1 MRGTRLSAFPKG
13 LHRVVEDVQVCE
25 AGKVDEEIAHLNS
38 KLEISGAGRLLVS
51 APGRRG
57 RLVGVNLASIDL
69 AGRGRD
75 LRCADRRA
83 EVGSPAMVRDARERT
98 PPLGCFNTLENR
110 FNTSGSVPQPPCKD
124 AVSNMCNLRPS
135 SPVQSSRTF
144 LPTTASM
151 SLLVGLFELE
161 SPKKVFTPAR
171 SGGKLV
177 SRKTELPIL
186 ALPASPLTGL

>member
-1 MRGTRLSAFPKG
+1 MLSVISPSYP
-13 LHRVVEDVQVCE
+13 QVRMLS
-25 AGKVDEEIAHLNS
+25 VMSPLYPHLNS

-51 APGRRG
+51 APERRG

-110 FNTSGSVPQPPCKD
+110 FNTSGSVPQPPCK
-124 AVSNMCNLRPS
+124 AHFVRTIRQVYTCRRIIIKETAIAAPPFTRTKLHARMMVVWLQMAMHNGPCTYALR
-135 SPVQSSRTF
+135 
-144 LPTTASM
+144 
-151 SLLVGLFELE
+151 
-161 SPKKVFTPAR
+161 
-171 SGGKLV
+171 
-177 SRKTELPIL
+177 
-186 ALPASPLTGL
+186 